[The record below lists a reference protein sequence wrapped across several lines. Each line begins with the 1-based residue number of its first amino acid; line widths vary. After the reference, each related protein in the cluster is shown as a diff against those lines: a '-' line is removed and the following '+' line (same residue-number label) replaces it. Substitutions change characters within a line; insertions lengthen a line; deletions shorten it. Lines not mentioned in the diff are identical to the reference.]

1 MAHPHRAARGVLGL
15 LAAPLVLLAA
25 VGPHSASAQLRD
37 TIPSRQYAA
46 AFVLLYEGR
55 YETALKEFLDAGRGG
70 VQGANGRWVD
80 SICYYAM
87 VGECYYQMGNFPKA
101 QEYFGLALQ
110 QYLVYPSWFLRVQW
124 PTIAPS
130 RAPFDPRR
138 MSPWGVSSR
147 NKLVGQF
154 PDQIAMTAGDIQRI
168 PGLNTAISNLRQ
180 VPIDVEEITR
190 CLAHALRRYRELL
203 GPTGRFHPLVAQVK
217 QALGARPIQPGS
229 WGEAWID
236 ILLGLAFRCEGDDGN
251 ALPLLR
257 RGLTLPV
264 SQLDHPLTPIAF
276 FELGQI
282 AFAEGKFADARAYF
296 EEAAFAQ
303 AYFMRGGG
311 PGLLEEALRWASV
324 AHQLAD
330 RGKPYAAINAATL
343 EWARRDYPQVF
354 ASLSAAS
361 AEAALAAGA
370 PSRQVTSLLNGAA
383 SVFTRAR
390 GEMNVGLLAARFHHV
405 RAMAAYAGGNVT
417 EGEAALRTAL
427 DLQRGG
433 ASLWLYHIG
442 LVDALVRSPPANLSQ
457 RSSLQLYEEVLR
469 DPTDEAPRADWRA
482 QPLESLSVL
491 TTPVLGA
498 LEGWYALAM
507 RSNDRDPSKPLE
519 IADRIRRHRYYLTLP
534 LGGRLL
540 ALRWLLEDEPQEA
553 DPRAAA
559 IAAAYKAEILNWYPQ
574 YKQLSDRARTLVAE
588 LKQMPLAPEGTDGQL
603 AQKQKLAE
611 LEQLSLEQER
621 LLRLVALG
629 RNPAPLSFP
638 KLRPTDQIRQQLEA
652 GQFALV
658 YIVTSLR
665 GLDCFLLGKPGSDVY
680 ATWQVRSP
688 RDLHAEIANLLRD
701 LGNYQN
707 NAQVPVERL
716 DDTQWKQRAAELYD
730 DLFRGGPAAGLPA
743 QLDELVIVPDGAL
756 WYLPFEILQ
765 VPAAGGQRQ
774 SLIARCRIR
783 YVPTFS
789 LVPSDPR
796 PRQPLMRT
804 AVVAGRLYPGDDPA
818 VARNAMAELAQQ
830 LPNVVEVPSL
840 LPAGSPTLVSL
851 LDRLVVYEDLRP
863 SDAGAYHWSPIP
875 LDRNKAV
882 GALANWIPLPWG
894 APQECILP
902 GFHTPAS
909 NAMKDLAPAAAGTD
923 VFLSVC
929 ALMSCGTRTVL
940 LSRWRVG
947 GKSAYDNVR
956 EFVQELPHGTASAA
970 WRRAVFASA
979 ATPLNPALEPRI
991 KAGSTPTSHTAGHPF
1006 FWSGYLLVDTGA
1018 RPLAQTDEHLPAG
1031 P

>member
-1 MAHPHRAARGVLGL
+1 MDNPLRTRHAIVCLLTGALL
-15 LAAPLVLLAA
+15 LAAL
-25 VGPHSASAQLRD
+25 GPRCAHAQLRD
-37 TIPSRQYAA
+37 TIPSRQYSA

-55 YETALKEFLDAGRGG
+55 YETALKEFLDVGRGG
-70 VQGANGRWVD
+70 VQGANGRWID

-87 VGECYYQMGNFPKA
+87 VGECYYQLGNFPKA

-110 QYLVYPSWFLRVQW
+110 QYLVYPNWFLRVQW
-124 PTIAPS
+124 PNVGPT
-130 RAPFDPRR
+130 RAQFDPRR
-138 MSPWGVSSR
+138 MSPWGVSAR
-147 NKLVGQF
+147 TKVVGQF
-154 PDQIAMTAGDIQRI
+154 PDQIGMTTGDIQRI

-190 CLAHALRRYRELL
+190 CLAHSLRRFRELL
-203 GPTGRFHPLVAQVK
+203 GPAGRFNPLVAQVK

-236 ILLGLAFRCEGDDGN
+236 VLLGLAFRCEGDDGN

-282 AFAEGKFADARAYF
+282 AFAEGKYADARAYF

-303 AYFMRGGG
+303 AYFMRVGG
-311 PGLLEEALRWASV
+311 PGLVEEALRWASV

-330 RGKPYAAINAATL
+330 RGKPYGGINAATL

-354 ASLSAAS
+354 ASLSVAA
-361 AEAALAAGA
+361 AEAALSAGVPLRQVNSLLGGAAG
-370 PSRQVTSLLNGAA
+370 
-383 SVFTRAR
+383 VFTRAR
-390 GEMNVGLLAARFHHV
+390 GEMNVGLLAARFHHI

-417 EGEAALRTAL
+417 EGETALRTAL

-433 ASLWLYHIG
+433 ASFWLYHIA
-442 LVDALVRSPPANLSQ
+442 LVDALVRAPPASLSV

-469 DPTDEAPRADWRA
+469 DPTDEGPLADWRA
-482 QPLESLSVL
+482 QPLESLAIL
-491 TTPVLGA
+491 TTSLLGP

-507 RSNDRDPSKPLE
+507 RSGDRDPSKPLE

-540 ALRWLLEDEPQEA
+540 SLRWLLEDDPPQA
-553 DPRAAA
+553 DARAAA
-559 IAAAYKAEILNWYPQ
+559 IVAGQRGEIINWYPQ
-574 YKQLSDRARTLVAE
+574 YKQLSDRARALLAE
-588 LKQMPLAPEGTDGQL
+588 LKAMPLAPQVVEEQV

-621 LLRLVALG
+621 LLRLIALG
-629 RNPAPLSFP
+629 RNPAPLAFP
-638 KLRPTDQIRQQLEA
+638 RLRPTDEIRQQLA
-652 GQFALV
+652 NGQYALV
-658 YIVTSLR
+658 YIVTAQR
-665 GLDCFLLGKPGSDVY
+665 GLDCFLLGNPASDVY
-680 ATWQVRSP
+680 AAWQVRTA
-688 RDLHAEIANLLRD
+688 RDLHAEIGNLLRD

-707 NAQVPVERL
+707 NAQVPQERL
-716 DDTQWKQRAAELYD
+716 TDTQWKQRAAALYEEL
-730 DLFRGGPAAGLPA
+730 FKGGPAAGLPP
-743 QLDELVIVPDGAL
+743 QLDELVIVPDGVL

-765 VPAAGGQRQ
+765 LPASGGETQ

-789 LVPSDPR
+789 LAPSDPR

-830 LPNVVEVPSL
+830 LPHVVEVPPL
-840 LPAGSPTLVSL
+840 LPASSPTLVSL

-863 SDAGAYHWSPIP
+863 SDAGPYHWSPIP

-882 GALANWIPLPWG
+882 GALANWIALPWG

-902 GFHTPAS
+902 GFSTPAS
-909 NAMKDLAPAAAGTD
+909 NALKDLAPAAAGSD

-929 ALMSCGTRTVL
+929 ALMSCGTRTIL

-947 GKSAYDNVR
+947 GKSSYDSVR

-970 WRRAVFASA
+970 WRRAVFAGA
-979 ATPLNPALEPRI
+979 ATPLSPALEPRI
-991 KAGSTPTSHTAGHPF
+991 RSSNESATFTAAHPF

-1018 RPLAQTDEHLPAG
+1018 RPLPKTDEDVPAG